1 MRSKNTGKSNSPS
14 QIIRIFSL
22 PVFLLFLVLI
32 ITLPPLPSLLLG
44 LVVIL
49 LSLFPQSSHLPVLF
63 SLSFSPHFP
72 YFSLARPQLPLAPS
86 SSPIQSKDAPHSRRK
101 SLSHHKSS
109 SIISVA
115 EGLVCPS
122 PCIVRFT
129 FSSLFF
135 LLCLSVSTESS
146 LPLSTTSLLPLPIFF
161 STCSFLLSPFTCTCH
176 EGFWSVGYLMAFFFS
191 LSIKPARYSCLREWR
206 LPFRNA
212 SSITYKNNMIWGS
225 FCFFLS
231 FITYI

>member
-63 SLSFSPHFP
+63 FSLSSSPHFP

-146 LPLSTTSLLPLPIFF
+146 LSLSTTSLLPLPIFF

-176 EGFWSVGYLMAFFFS
+176 EGF
-191 LSIKPARYSCLREWR
+191 
-206 LPFRNA
+206 
-212 SSITYKNNMIWGS
+212 
-225 FCFFLS
+225 
-231 FITYI
+231 